1 MGTKAWGNRDMGI
14 GSLGCP
20 HGTVSFYHLI
30 RPNIGNVVHGVP
42 SDRDLRIGN
51 GVADCLSR
59 VFMCSVF

>member
-1 MGTKAWGNRDMGI
+1 MWEPRLGVTDT
-14 GSLGCP
+14 LGCP
-20 HGTVSFYHLI
+20 HGTVSVYHLI

-59 VFMCSVF
+59 AFMCSIF

>member
-1 MGTKAWGNRDMGI
+1 MGI

-20 HGTVSFYHLI
+20 HAYGTVSVYHLI

-59 VFMCSVF
+59 AFMCSIF